1 MLKQPVYIHS
11 IASISALG
19 ITSAEIWDN
28 YLHKNSLFQK
38 LEATK
43 KDKIDAD
50 IQIEIKQLEAAI
62 EKTKDKELDK
72 NKEEIK
78 RLLLQELLLRYGY
91 RNAFYYYVSTK
102 YSDVIKAQQI
112 LNNPTEYKQIL
123 KK

>member
-1 MLKQPVYIHS
+1 M
-11 IASISALG
+11 
-19 ITSAEIWDN
+19 
-28 YLHKNSLFQK
+28 
-38 LEATK
+38 
-43 KDKIDAD
+43 
-50 IQIEIKQLEAAI
+50 EAAI

-91 RNAFYYYVSTK
+91 RNAFYDYVSTK